1 MTYFFVLGNN
11 TELSR
16 AELDA
21 VNNREGWGFTFQH
34 ISESISFGDTSK
46 DFKPTEAINL
56 FGGIIKIG
64 RILESVSTI
73 EDIPSVALEELPQ
86 EGKVFFWIKYLRC
99 WRRDKVCSEKRKE
112 HRNEYKKGIKR
123 SWVVCQICN
132 L

>member
-64 RILESVSTI
+64 
-73 EDIPSVALEELPQ
+73 
-86 EGKVFFWIKYLRC
+86 
-99 WRRDKVCSEKRKE
+99 
-112 HRNEYKKGIKR
+112 
-123 SWVVCQICN
+123 
-132 L
+132 